1 MTSFFAIRRK
11 VDAKGRVVLPMS
23 VRGALRL
30 DDSNDGKATIVFVKD
45 KRRVYIRKVEGNDVW
60 QQQTKAE
67 DLEKK

>member
-11 VDAKGRVVLPMS
+11 VDAKGRVVLPKS

-30 DDSNDGKATIVFVKD
+30 DDGNSATIVFVKD

-60 QQQTKAE
+60 QQQQTKAE

>member
-11 VDAKGRVVLPMS
+11 VDAKGRVVLPKS
-23 VRGALRL
+23 VRGAL
-30 DDSNDGKATIVFVKD
+30 SIGNDGKATIVFVKD

-60 QQQTKAE
+60 QQQQTKVE

>member
-11 VDAKGRVVLPMS
+11 VDAKGRVVLPKS
-23 VRGALRL
+23 VRGAL
-30 DDSNDGKATIVFVKD
+30 SIGNDGKATIVFVKD

>member
-11 VDAKGRVVLPMS
+11 VDAKGRVVLPRS
-23 VRGALRL
+23 VRGAL
-30 DDSNDGKATIVFVKD
+30 SIGNDGKATIVFVKD

-67 DLEKK
+67 GLEKK

>member
-11 VDAKGRVVLPMS
+11 VDAKGRVVLPRS
-23 VRGALRL
+23 VRSALRL
-30 DDSNDGKATIVFVKD
+30 DGKATIVFVKD

-60 QQQTKAE
+60 QQTKVE

>member
-11 VDAKGRVVLPMS
+11 VDAKGRVVLPRS

-30 DDSNDGKATIVFVKD
+30 DGKATIVFVKD

-60 QQQTKAE
+60 QQTKVE

>member
-11 VDAKGRVVLPMS
+11 VDAKGRVVLPRS
-23 VRGALRL
+23 VMGAL
-30 DDSNDGKATIVFVKD
+30 SIGNDGKATIVFVKD

>member
-11 VDAKGRVVLPMS
+11 VDAKGRVVLPRS
-23 VRGALRL
+23 VRGALSIGN
-30 DDSNDGKATIVFVKD
+30 DDKATIVFVKD
-45 KRRVYIRKVEGNDVW
+45 KRRVYIRKVEGNVW

>member
-11 VDAKGRVVLPMS
+11 VDAKGRVVLPKS
-23 VRGALRL
+23 VMRALGVAQS
-30 DDSNDGKATIVFVKD
+30 DAIVFVKD
-45 KRRVYIRKVEGNDVW
+45 KRRVYIRKVEGNVW

>member
-11 VDAKGRVVLPMS
+11 VDAKGRVVLPRS

-30 DDSNDGKATIVFVKD
+30 DDGNRATIIFVKD

-60 QQQTKAE
+60 QQQQTKAE